1 MGLARGPQTARPQ
14 PFRFLGPIM
23 QPPPPAAETRQV
35 KKSFV
40 TGEVTVEAVRGV
52 TVAIHPGELTAIVGP
67 SGCGKS
73 SLLSMLGAIDTPT
86 SGQVFVGGIDVATLS
101 DYDRTLLRR
110 RQIGFV
116 FQAFNLMPTLSALE
130 NAALPL
136 ELDGVSQREAHERA
150 RAGLE
155 QVGLGKRVD
164 HLPSMLSGGE
174 QQRVAVARAL
184 VTNPTL
190 LLADEPTGNLDTAGG
205 EQVMKLLREL
215 VGKYGQ
221 TVVMVTH
228 DAEIA
233 AAADRVL
240 RMRDGLIAHDHR
252 PSAVIESTPALASA
266 TVKPPAQPKSAPQN
280 PKQKSAK
287 RRK

>member
-1 MGLARGPQTARPQ
+1 
-14 PFRFLGPIM
+14 M
-23 QPPPPAAETRQV
+23 QPAKHAAETRQV

-86 SGQVFVGGIDVATLS
+86 SGQVLVGGVDVATLS

-136 ELDGVSQREAHERA
+136 ELDGLSTKEARERA

-215 VGKYGQ
+215 VGKHGQ

-228 DAEIA
+228 DSEIA

-240 RMRDGLIAHDHR
+240 RMRDGLIANDHR
-252 PSAVIESTPALASA
+252 PSDVAESTPVLAASA
-266 TVKPPAQPKSAPQN
+266 KSAPAPKSPPQN
-280 PKQKSAK
+280 PKHKSAK

>member
-1 MGLARGPQTARPQ
+1 MQSPQ
-14 PFRFLGPIM
+14 
-23 QPPPPAAETRQV
+23 PAAETRQV
-35 KKSFV
+35 KKSFN
-40 TGEVTVEAVRGV
+40 TGEAAVAAVRGV

-86 SGQVFVGGIDVATLS
+86 SGQVFVGGVDVATLS

-136 ELDGVSQREAHERA
+136 ELDGVSQREANERA

-215 VGKYGQ
+215 VGKHGQ

-228 DAEIA
+228 DNEIA

-252 PSAVIESTPALASA
+252 PGGVIESTPSLASA
-266 TVKPPAQPKSAPQN
+266 TAKPPTQPKPTPQN

>member
-1 MGLARGPQTARPQ
+1 MQSPQ
-14 PFRFLGPIM
+14 
-23 QPPPPAAETRQV
+23 PAAETRQV
-35 KKSFV
+35 KKSFN
-40 TGEVTVEAVRGV
+40 TGEAAVAAVRGV

-86 SGQVFVGGIDVATLS
+86 SGEVFVGGVDVATLS

-116 FQAFNLMPTLSALE
+116 FQAFNLMPTLTALE

-136 ELDGVSQREAHERA
+136 ELDGVSRREAHERA

-164 HLPSMLSGGE
+164 HLPRMLSGGE

-215 VGKYGQ
+215 VGKHGQ

-252 PSAVIESTPALASA
+252 PNAVIESTPVLANSHA
-266 TVKPPAQPKSAPQN
+266 KPPAQPKPTPPNS
-280 PKQKSAK
+280 KQKSAK

>member
-1 MGLARGPQTARPQ
+1 MPPATA
-14 PFRFLGPIM
+14 
-23 QPPPPAAETRQV
+23 AAETRQV
-35 KKSFV
+35 KKSFSS
-40 TGEVTVEAVRGV
+40 GEAAVHAVRGV
-52 TVAIHPGELTAIVGP
+52 TVAIHSGELTAIVGP

-86 SGQVFVGGIDVATLS
+86 SGQVLIGGVDVATLS
-101 DYDRTLLRR
+101 DYERTLLRR
-110 RQIGFV
+110 RKIGFV

-164 HLPSMLSGGE
+164 HLPSQMSGGE

-184 VTNPTL
+184 VTNPTI

-215 VGKYGQ
+215 VGEHGQ

-228 DAEIA
+228 DSEIA

-240 RMRDGLIAHDHR
+240 RMRDGVIASDHR
-252 PSAVIESTPALASA
+252 PSAIAAVPAPMSA
-266 TVKPPAQPKSAPQN
+266 AVPAATKSAVASTGSKPAPQA
-280 PKQKSAK
+280 PKKKTTK

>member
-1 MGLARGPQTARPQ
+1 
-14 PFRFLGPIM
+14 M
-23 QPPPPAAETRQV
+23 QPAPNAAETRQV

-86 SGQVFVGGIDVATLS
+86 SGEVLVGGVDVATLS

-116 FQAFNLMPTLSALE
+116 FQAFNLMPTLTALE

-136 ELDGVSQREAHERA
+136 ELDGVSRREAHERA
-150 RAGLE
+150 RVGLE

-184 VTNPTL
+184 VTHPTL

-215 VGKYGQ
+215 VGKHGQ

-252 PSAVIESTPALASA
+252 PNAVSESTPVLANA
-266 TVKPPAQPKSAPQN
+266 NAKPPAKPQPTPQN